1 MDNNQKIKGIIFDID
16 GTLILNGQPF
26 SGAIETISLLRKA
39 DILLR
44 FITNTTV
51 KTAEQLGSSLRA
63 WGFDIQD
70 NEIMTSVTACL
81 QFIDKN
87 YPDKAGLLAI
97 PETLAPQFTKI
108 KQTKNNPTFVVL
120 GDLDEAFD
128 YAILNQVFNYIRDD
142 AQLITFHRNLYFF
155 REQKTWL
162 DSGAFTFALEQAT
175 GQKALVMG
183 KPAPAMFEIA
193 IASMQ
198 LNKNEVIVVGDDV
211 LTDIQG
217 AENAG
222 LTGYL
227 VATGKFKPEQLNEYH
242 ISPENH
248 LRNIKDILNILGID
262 K

>member
-1 MDNNQKIKGIIFDID
+1 MNNNQKIKGIIFDID
-16 GTLILNGQPF
+16 GTLILNGQPLL
-26 SGAIETISLLRKA
+26 GAIGTVALLRKVG
-39 DILLR
+39 ILLR
-44 FITNTTV
+44 FITNTTA

-87 YPDKAGLLAI
+87 YPDQAGFLAI
-97 PETLAPQFTKI
+97 PKTLAPQFTKI
-108 KQTKNNPTFVVL
+108 KQTKDNPTFVVL
-120 GDLDEAFD
+120 GDLDKAFD
-128 YAILNQVFNYIRDD
+128 YAILNQVFNYMRTG

-155 REQKTWL
+155 RENKTWL
-162 DSGAFTFALEQAT
+162 DSGAFTFALEQTT
-175 GQKALVMG
+175 GQKALVTG
-183 KPAPAMFEIA
+183 KPAPAIFEIA
-193 IASMQ
+193 VASME

-217 AENAG
+217 AKNAG

-242 ISPENH
+242 INPEHH
-248 LRNIKDILNILGID
+248 LRNIEDILNIPGID